1 MMLKRT
7 PPPPEVVVMD
17 NRDYFFTESTFPPKA
32 DPREIWE
39 LFKDSKTTGQLLVDF
54 SQGAVNNV
62 RLKEQTKLDD
72 AQANEVRRVCGFD
85 YEVEVTEEV
94 SE

>member
-1 MMLKRT
+1 MMTLKRT
-7 PPPPEVVVMD
+7 PAPPEVVVID
-17 NRDYFFTESTFPPKA
+17 NRDYFFTESTLPPKS

-39 LFKDSKTTGQLLVDF
+39 FLKENTTTGQLLVDF
-54 SQGAVNNV
+54 SQGSVNSI

-72 AQANEVRRVCGFD
+72 AQANEIRKTLGFD
-85 YEVEVTEEV
+85 YEVED